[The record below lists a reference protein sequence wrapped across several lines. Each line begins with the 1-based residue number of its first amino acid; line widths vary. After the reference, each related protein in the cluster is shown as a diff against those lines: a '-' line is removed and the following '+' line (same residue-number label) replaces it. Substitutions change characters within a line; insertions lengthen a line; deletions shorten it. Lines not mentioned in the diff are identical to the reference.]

1 MGSLRRIDLH
11 SHIVVP
17 AYKEVALE
25 ANIRPTRVKYPDWSP
40 EAGLALMD
48 ACDIETAIT
57 SVPFP
62 AFHYFPPEKARE
74 LALKCNDDAADLCAR
89 WPKRYGA
96 FAAVP
101 MHNPKHAIAE
111 IDYALDV
118 LKFDGVCLLTS
129 YGDNYLGDEKFDPV
143 LEALHERKAVAYTH
157 PAYSAKISLP
167 YPGALLE
174 YPTDTARMAMH
185 LMFTGAL
192 ERFNG
197 IRFILSHAGG
207 TLPWLAWR
215 LYNRQVANPHL
226 PPQWSY
232 EQYCTMLRRFYY
244 DTAMSVSADMLRL
257 LLSVVGTERVVFGS
271 DWPYLNDKAVE
282 IEVKG
287 LAAPG
292 VLSDA
297 QAAAIARG
305 NASSF
310 LPKFADAP
318 ASPRR

>member
-1 MGSLRRIDLH
+1 MASLRRIDSH
-11 SHIVVP
+11 FHIVVP
-17 AYKEVALE
+17 AYKEAAL
-25 ANIRPTRVKYPDWSP
+25 AASIRPTRVRYPDWSP
-40 EAGLALMD
+40 EAGIELMD
-48 ACDIETAIT
+48 AYDIETAIT

-62 AFHYFPPEKARE
+62 AFHYFPADKARE
-74 LALKCNDDAADLCAR
+74 LARKCNEYAAELCAR

-101 MHNPKHAIAE
+101 MHDPKHAVAE

-129 YGDNYLGDEKFDPV
+129 YGDNYLGDAKFDPV
-143 LEALHERKAVAYTH
+143 LEALSARKAVAYTH
-157 PAYSAKISLP
+157 PAYSARVGLKYAGS
-167 YPGALLE
+167 LLE

-192 ERFNG
+192 ERFSG

-207 TLPWLAWR
+207 TLPYLAWR
-215 LYNRQVANPHL
+215 LFNRQVANPDV

-232 EQYCTMLRRFYY
+232 ERYCAALRRFWY
-244 DTAMSVSADMLRL
+244 DTAMSVGREMLTCL
-257 LLSVVGTERVVFGS
+257 FSIVGTERVVFGS
-271 DWPYLNDKAVE
+271 DWPYLNDKAVKV
-282 IEVKG
+282 EVEG

-292 VLSDA
+292 LLSDA

-305 NASSF
+305 NASSLF
-310 LPKFADAP
+310 PRFADAA
-318 ASPRR
+318 ASPRA